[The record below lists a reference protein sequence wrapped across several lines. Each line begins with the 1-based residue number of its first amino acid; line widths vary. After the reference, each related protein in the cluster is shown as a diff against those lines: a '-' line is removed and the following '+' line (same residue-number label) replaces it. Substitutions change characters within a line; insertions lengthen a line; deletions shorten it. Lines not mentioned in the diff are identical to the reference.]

1 MNAPSAFQCAGRQSR
16 PCAEVLPMVWQN
28 AHTARPLRRP
38 EDRWSGCLLCV
49 RFIDRIS
56 NIDLN
61 HPFQHRNSLF
71 GMNPRLA
78 ARLEAGQGIFS
89 PPAVT
94 CFAGARSRRTDL
106 RVFFRASGRH
116 APSGTGADPGRAAS
130 HFIGA
135 ALGRFAADFCSAPFL
150 SGRFSRPGRPGTGSR
165 IWLYL
170 RKGEALFG

>member
-1 MNAPSAFQCAGRQSR
+1 MKCERTFGISMCGAAKPPR
-16 PCAEVLPMVWQN
+16 AEILPM
-28 AHTARPLRRP
+28 AKRSYGAAAPPARRP
-38 EDRWSGCLLCV
+38 VERLPPVCPFHRPHFKY
-49 RFIDRIS
+49 RFEPP
-56 NIDLN
+56 LPAQKFPVW
-61 HPFQHRNSLF
+61 H
-71 GMNPRLA
+71 
-78 ARLEAGQGIFS
+78 ES